1 MSTEKM
7 IGSIQCME
15 RWLFRMVAIAALLFS
30 SLSIMAQA
38 PQVGGNVFGG
48 GRMANVTGNSVVL
61 INQTKAVTA
70 TTVGDVTTYTPAI
83 AGVYGG
89 NDIAGSVLGS
99 TGSTIIIGD
108 TTNAKSCT
116 ISIGSVYGGGNGYYR
131 YGNNTNAASSTVTE
145 TEVANDT
152 TVYEWGNSSDHGA
165 AVVTLTSANVI
176 PSIQKTYVAVG
187 GANTVID
194 SVFAGAKNAYVTKA
208 TLSEKTAHVSI
219 CNGTIGTVFGG
230 NNYGGSIAGATST
243 SAANYGNVH
252 IVVKGTTEITGDS
265 YGSYTLGSRPV
276 SDASYT
282 NNKGIK
288 YLFGGGNKVLGAN
301 TIITVTDG
309 QIDTLFAGGNSASV
323 LGTSVTINIASE
335 DSHSPLVGGCPDNSK
350 LFDIRTLFGGNNAAE
365 MEILPTLNLNSG
377 SIKTVYGGGNSGNM
391 LADVETPINRM
402 AKGIVKST
410 YVCVSSDD
418 MVIDELYG
426 GCQKA
431 NVENCTYVTLLA
443 GTVNTIYGGNNISG
457 TVGEVTSGTTDAG
470 DTAYVVLRGGTV
482 CGNVFGGSNGFYGCR
497 KVEGSSVVYH
507 SPMVSGYE
515 SLATN
520 LVEVPITYNS
530 FVVINTSEARDWVDA
545 TTTGAA
551 AGVMSFMG
559 INNPTGVTVKGNV
572 YGAGN
577 MSPQGTLQPDADDAF
592 YAVSPQ
598 RMGRV
603 MIDAFFGTVKG
614 DIYGG
619 GRSSDVNGISS
630 IHVDSE
636 GMGDMTIEGRVF
648 GGNDVAGRVT
658 GALGANGTSNLR
670 FATAV
675 DETTELTAANAT
687 TYIRVE
693 GMPTIGEVYG
703 GGNGERYI
711 STEPAYTY
719 CNCTANNGNWST
731 TAPVQT
737 SAWTDIDME
746 CSGVATL
753 GTINTVYGGG
763 NAADVGKATTYITG
777 TGYVDVAFAGGN
789 GADVTEDSPTLTV
802 VTPTNNENCGRSSEG
817 TTDLTRYNVRVIFGG
832 NNSVDMET
840 QLPSV
845 ILTKGRF
852 QTVYGGGNAGA
863 MLADDNVGE
872 VLHLSTYIDINSSDV
887 VVSDYV
893 YGGCRMADVEN
904 GAYVHISNGTLNN
917 VFGGNDIA
925 GTVHKTIV
933 DVEGGIISA
942 LYGGSNGMYDYDES
956 TYDAYDFN
964 STHSNT
970 TLVAES
976 DTLLKRPVV
985 DTAIVNFKGG
995 TLNNNFYAGGL
1006 AANTGST
1013 IATIDGSGIINGDIF
1028 GGAKGDVA
1036 HIGYCED
1043 NYHPHLGRVT
1053 ETANLTVKS
1062 LSESSPSNIT
1072 IYGGGHAGDVNNTN
1086 LQIINC
1092 NRSFRTVY
1100 GGCYASHVI
1109 GTASTT
1115 IQLDE
1120 VRSSTYIDT
1129 VYGGNNF
1136 AGYVYNTEL
1145 NIDGGVYTQIYG
1157 AGNGDYDYKTMLAD
1171 ALSAG
1176 CVDSVP
1182 YSQFITMNMN
1192 PDTVRGTLYGGGNM
1206 GVVGKDL
1213 DAGKTVKRN
1222 PTWENLTGWPQW
1234 KQELIPSTQTAAR
1247 MAALPQGEYGR
1258 IIMNITGGVYA
1269 DQVYAGARG
1278 RDADQTNKTTY
1289 GRRHLAFAYKQ
1300 INMYAGYIAKSI
1312 HGGSESVD
1320 DGYPWECKEAETS
1333 LRPSSVLNLMGGTFN
1348 KHCYGGGY
1356 QGTAYGSAFVN
1367 VGIHAVDDHHVWTT
1381 TYGPLYTKSDD
1392 VWSQSSSS
1400 VSSDSYADYKPS
1412 LTAGPLYFNASI
1424 YNGSDWGA
1432 AGAQAVFNTQG
1443 FYGGETMIYVDG
1455 EDYHTSATDVTS
1467 LPAMDIKYSL
1477 IGSGTSTEGGD
1488 VWRRIFVR
1496 HYGDYSCPNP
1506 SKSLFSIQ
1514 RADRVVLDYCYFTLS
1529 GESDAYSAYATPN
1542 YSLSRIDTLILRG
1555 DNLINIEAPAR
1566 HIVAMYSE
1574 KWQSNGTDITDKDIY
1589 ILHTDLANNVNEMT
1603 AAMRNDCSD
1612 EFSSDEFCR
1621 NLGHAVSPSNKIVLN
1636 NGGYISIDN
1645 YDTYGQLFGY
1655 AYLMSGDGTRSYV
1668 YAVDKD
1674 GSTSTNLNN
1683 GGFAGICNSSNT
1695 PYTYNNHDTIE
1706 LNYTNNTI
1714 THYRTWEV
1722 GVSDGA
1728 RNRHITI
1735 VANADPTAAG
1745 CDDQWLPGGQ
1755 TENNHDYGF
1764 AVAHSSLELPPT
1776 EGAHYFKINSVLVDQ
1791 DNGGQVDL
1799 MNAAYNPAGPD
1810 GTTTDI
1816 SDARWDNYR
1825 DVTYFTDDTSTAKTS
1840 MRNTPDYNFGLMFVL
1855 PSTQFNYSAVVPS
1868 GATYTYAGSQ
1878 VLVGGESFTAISG
1891 FTSYPVSSTAAN
1903 VITNIDFYLTYNTD
1917 FSTTII
1923 RDVIFNIEEYHLDSQ
1938 GNEVSDGPIQITV
1951 TIATVISAFSDMEVE
1966 LLAMYNEGVSDTYV
1980 RKIVL
1985 PATFEYRDLRLTKI
1999 EWEYDAD
2006 INYANASDYHR
2017 PSSSE
2022 LADGTRSDQCLWNMV
2037 AADANKTA
2045 NNQFGFTLNLSENI
2059 TDNIANTLG
2068 WYSIDTRNIDVFKTC
2083 ADEDGDLDVGT
2094 DGTVAGVNNNT
2105 AYTLVANYSE
2115 NDPNKLFSSR
2125 DLNIPLGSLDGR
2137 ASAAIEGVLHFD
2149 GTMVYPENPYVGR
2162 IRLTLSYTKNNVT
2175 NNFHLTFKIKTRKA
2189 GDTIYM
2195 ASAVHGDHANRGSGG
2210 LTITRNGLPLKACT
2224 DLTAAGAGK
2233 RPNAFV
2239 IDFVEALRLYKEGDV
2254 ICILDT
2260 VDLSTDDNVTIRGF
2274 DYSVIQIIR
2283 YSGSHLDAPG
2293 KECAY
2298 RGPMVRMG
2306 KNSRFSVY
2314 NAWFNGSGITRVKH
2328 TSRTVDVGSGAETVV
2343 VEDNRTVDTLWSCA
2357 PMIVVAENAQLQ
2369 LGNNVCLLNN
2379 FNSTNCSDSTTNPQG
2394 FWGKN
2399 NPGGAIGIYHSKN
2412 ASRTWSEGTITET
2425 VNASLA
2431 GYPKVTMGYNNEIY
2445 GNIVMAPAGNANNG
2459 AGIYN
2464 NGGTLHLGLKSNGGD
2479 EIKICRNY
2487 RLTSLTCDGW
2497 FQSYSKPMTSFTYAS
2512 DCSTTSTSQNF
2523 GYYKLDTTRVGIDIF
2538 TRRVDDQLDDTIIH
2552 VPSTSAGT
2560 CPASLSNVYLTRKG
2574 TTDLTDTQSDLISFN
2589 TELSSTSL
2597 IGVTKWFPGETTRDT
2612 IQIARVSNSRPVTA
2626 ENMWNNFIFFDDS
2639 TKAYTFYHSTVNSY
2653 TIYFQRCATFK
2664 PYIDSEQLTVYHP
2677 TSYHINDSS
2686 WCSAVRDSLH
2696 FKLQGGFFPYTYT
2709 WKTSHYKPATTTSG
2723 DPYYTSAYYN
2733 VTGRTQTYDWSS
2745 APVVR
2750 QRITTGDNVQVNN
2763 VPALKAAAQV
2773 DTCVLNG
2780 LDMPP
2785 SSTTFDYTYHV
2796 EGVDLTNNCLVPQ
2809 TVEIRVRRMDG
2820 ETYAGST
2827 TYATA
2832 LVEDQKWLSTFGPA
2846 ATYTRTSST
2855 SEMTTLYNPGVDSS
2869 AFHSNSDS
2877 TVARYLRIASG
2888 VKVSPLVYPTSYNA
2902 WVVAHDYYVPQH
2914 TFEYQ
2919 MRVMPSEFT
2928 DDFLNVYFCPGD
2940 MLNLTTHNDFTD
2952 GVLTPKLGGATL
2964 DTALSFLMWDFDPE
2978 ADSIDALY
2986 IVPTYNSTIT
2996 AVYSPTRHWYE
3007 VVTSEPATGYTVDYY
3022 GNVTISSKE
3031 GLAWLISTTN
3041 GLNGQ
3046 RAQQFHF
3053 KRITITP
3060 IDGGYDMGAY
3070 LWTPLG
3076 NINNPFSGTF
3086 YGDVQSATINTTL
3099 DRTTNPYIRNI
3110 TVNEPNLPYVGFFG
3124 NLDSAVVQNV
3134 VLESEFL
3141 RGNNYVGGLV
3151 AVAHNDVVVK
3161 NNILRNTSSFSG
3173 SYCMGGL
3180 IGLADTNVT
3189 INGNTVSV
3197 SLLGN
3202 AIYAGGLVGYQGY
3215 NVKIGGSS
3223 DSDEES
3229 TKNNITN
3236 VDASKLQSALYLGGL
3251 SGQATHVYGKGSENR
3266 WWKRLFG
3273 AKPSSDEI
3281 ADLRNN
3287 YVRLVTNGNAMFAG
3301 GLLGSATNVNLSNNY
3316 VYGRVQAANQA
3327 GSLVGQMGSN
3337 VTLDHCYYMNGMST
3351 RVFGQGS
3358 NTSGSTK
3365 YAAFKG
3371 KGNKVETSE
3380 PIDGVNNMTRLL
3392 NRWVRAN
3399 SDDSTNAYF
3408 TWTSDMLGTNSGFPI
3423 FGDPDM
3429 IPVNDTLVEMACD
3442 EYNFNGIVI
3451 YGDTVIRMNYID
3463 SVEMIDST
3471 FTLIVSMGHSEN
3483 ELFFDTVPV
3492 GSYYVGHGFALT
3504 NEELSLLRGTTDGS
3518 GVKTVQL
3525 VDSLLTEHGCDSVVI
3540 LNLTIYMKTMVDI
3553 EEAETFEVSVFPNPT
3568 LGKVT
3573 VQADAIET
3581 VEVYDAIS
3589 RRLITV
3595 KGSGDDQAVFDLTPY
3610 PTGTYYLRVTTPQGV
3625 AIKKVIKK

>member
-48 GRMANVTGNSVVL
+48 GRMANVTGNSVVVV
-61 INQTKAVTA
+61 NKTGSP
-70 TTVGDVTTYTPAI
+70 TVVNGVATPAI

-89 NDIAGSVLGS
+89 NDIAGSVQGS
-99 TGSTIIIGD
+99 TGSTITIGSD
-108 TTNAKSCT
+108 NNCT
-116 ISIGSVYGGGNGYYR
+116 VSVGSVYGGGNGYYR
-131 YGNNTNAASSTVTE
+131 YGDNTDAASSTVTS
-145 TEVANDT
+145 TEVANGT
-152 TVYEWGNSSDHGA
+152 TVYEWGNSSAHGA
-165 AVVTLTSANVI
+165 EVVTLAAANVI
-176 PSIQKTYVAVG
+176 PSISKTSVTING
-187 GANTVID
+187 SNTVVD
-194 SVFAGAKNAYVTKA
+194 SVFAGAKNAYVTYA
-208 TLSEKTAHVSI
+208 TSGETTASI
-219 CNGTIGTVFGG
+219 TVNDGTIGAVFGG
-230 NNYGGSIAGATST
+230 NNYGGSIAGAISS
-243 SAANYGNVH
+243 SATAGNV
-252 IVVKGTTEITGDS
+252 IIAISGTTEITEAE
-265 YGSYTLGSRPV
+265 SYTGYTMGSSPV
-276 SDASYT
+276 VSNYA

-323 LGTSVTINIASE
+323 LGTSVTVNITNT
-335 DSHSPLVGGCPDNSK
+335 HSPLSDGCPNEDK
-350 LFDIRTLFGGNNAAE
+350 LYDIRTLFGGNNAAD
-365 MEILPTLNLNSG
+365 MTIIPTLTLTKG
-377 SIKTVYGGGNSGNM
+377 SIKTVYGGGNSGDM
-391 LADVETPINRM
+391 LADVTDAINYM
-402 AKGIVKST
+402 GNSIGKST
-410 YVCVSSDD
+410 FIDVASSN
-418 MVIDELYG
+418 MVINELYG

-431 NVENCTYVTLLA
+431 NVLHSTYVNLLA
-443 GTVNTIYGGNNISG
+443 GTVGTIFGGNNISG
-457 TVGEVTSGTTDAG
+457 KVGESADGTSYADAA
-470 DTAYVVLRGGTV
+470 AYVTLRGGTV
-482 CGNVFGGSNGFYGCR
+482 CNNVFGGSNGYYGCR
-497 KVEGSSVVYH
+497 NVEGTSLVYHDDMMTGYDDLANSSVK
-507 SPMVSGYE
+507 
-515 SLATN
+515 
-520 LVEVPITYNS
+520 VPITYTS
-530 FVVINTSEARDWVDA
+530 YVLINTSDSDHDVS
-545 TTTGAA
+545 
-551 AGVMSFMG
+551 GVAVG
-559 INNPTGVTVKGNV
+559 TGVTVKGNV

-577 MSPQGTLQPDADDAF
+577 MSPQGTLASSGAMSN
-592 YAVSPQ
+592 VLPQ

-603 MIDAFFGTVKG
+603 TIKAYKGTVLH

-619 GRSSDVNGISS
+619 GRSSDVNGVSS
-630 IHVDSE
+630 IYIYSANK
-636 GMGDMTIEGRVF
+636 GDVRIDGRVF
-648 GGNDVAGRVT
+648 GGNDMAGRVT
-658 GALGANGTSNLR
+658 GALANGASLDYTTSL
-670 FATAV
+670 
-675 DETTELTAANAT
+675 DGTTSLTAANAT
-687 TYIRVE
+687 TYILVE

-703 GGNGERYI
+703 GGNGEYYA
-711 STEPAYTY
+711 SAEYCDCTTY
-719 CNCTANNGNWST
+719 GSNWST
-731 TAPVQT
+731 TAPMQT
-737 SAWTDIDME
+737 STWIDINMS
-746 CSGVATL
+746 CSDAATM
-753 GTINTVYGGG
+753 GTIQTVYGGG

-789 GADVTEDSPTLTV
+789 GADVTDASPTLTV
-802 VTPTNNENCGRSSEG
+802 KTPTDGANCARSSSG
-817 TTDLTRYNVRVIFGG
+817 ATDVEKYNVREIFGG
-832 NNSVDMET
+832 NNSVAMED

-845 ILTKGRF
+845 ILTEGRF
-852 QTVYGGGNAGA
+852 QTVYGGGNAGD
-863 MLADDNVGE
+863 MLADGVASEGDND
-872 VLHLSTYIDINSSDV
+872 VLGLSTYIYINSADV
-887 VVSDYV
+887 EVTDYV
-893 YGGCRMADVEN
+893 YGGCRMANVAN
-904 GAYVHISNGTLNN
+904 GTYVHISNGTLNN

-925 GTVHKTIV
+925 GTVHKTLVNV
-933 DVEGGIISA
+933 DGGTIEA

-956 TYDAYDFN
+956 NNAYIFGSD
-964 STHSNT
+964 HSVESN
-970 TLVAES
+970 LVAS
-976 DTLLKRPVV
+976 ATTGRPVV

-1013 IATIDGSGIINGDIF
+1013 IATIEGSGIINGDIF
-1028 GGAKGDVA
+1028 GGAKGDEA
-1036 HIGYCED
+1036 HIGYCETT
-1043 NYHPHLGRVT
+1043 YPHLGRVT

-1136 AGYVYNTEL
+1136 AGYVYNTDLTIE
-1145 NIDGGVYTQIYG
+1145 GGVYTQIYG
-1157 AGNGDYDYKTMLAD
+1157 AGNGDYNYKSLLA
-1171 ALSAG
+1171 AAISAS

-1213 DAGKTVKRN
+1213 DAGNTVLRN
-1222 PTWENLTGWPQW
+1222 PTWGSLTGWPQW

-1269 DQVYAGARG
+1269 EQVYAGARG
-1278 RDADQTNKTTY
+1278 RDADQTDKTTY

-1320 DGYPWECKEAETS
+1320 DGYPWECKEGETS

-1367 VGIHAVDDHHVWTT
+1367 VGIHAVDDHHFWTT
-1381 TYGPLYTKSDD
+1381 TYGPLYTKSGD

-1514 RADRVVLDYCYFTLS
+1514 RADRVVLDSCYFTLS
-1529 GESDAYSAYATPN
+1529 GESDAYSAYVTPN

-1566 HIVAMYSE
+1566 HIVEMYSE
-1574 KWQSNGTDITDKDIY
+1574 KWQSNGTNITDKDIY

-1603 AAMRNDCSD
+1603 AAMTEDCSD
-1612 EFSSDEFCR
+1612 DFSSSEFCI
-1621 NLGHAVSPSNKIVLN
+1621 NLGHAVSPSNKLVLN
-1636 NGGYISIDN
+1636 NGCYISIDN
-1645 YDTYGQLFGY
+1645 YNSYGKLYGY

-1668 YAVDKD
+1668 YAIDKVS
-1674 GSTSTNLNN
+1674 STSTNLNN
-1683 GGFAGICNSSNT
+1683 GGFAGICSSNNRL
-1695 PYTYNNHDTIE
+1695 YTYNGNDTIE
-1706 LNYTNNTI
+1706 LNYVNNTL

-1735 VANADPTAAG
+1735 VANANPKAEG

-1764 AVAHSSLELPPT
+1764 AVAHSALELPPT
-1776 EGAHYFKINSVLVDQ
+1776 DGGHFFKIKSVMVDQ
-1791 DNGGQVDL
+1791 DNGGQVNL
-1799 MNAAYNPAGPD
+1799 MNAAYNPAGGD
-1810 GTTTDI
+1810 GDTTTNDTEAN
-1816 SDARWDNYR
+1816 SKNWVNYR
-1825 DVTYFTDDTSTAKTS
+1825 SSNYSSSDWAADTASAVTT
-1840 MRNTPDYNFGLMFVL
+1840 MLNNPDYNFGLMFVM
-1855 PSTQFNYSAVVPS
+1855 PSSQFDYDADEPD
-1868 GATYTYAGSQ
+1868 GAQYTYAGSQ
-1878 VLVGGESFTAISG
+1878 VLVGGEAFTAISG
-1891 FTSYPVSSTAAN
+1891 FTSYPVSSTSAN
-1903 VITNIDFYLTYNTD
+1903 VITDIDFYLTYNTD

-1923 RDVIFNIEEYHLDSQ
+1923 RDVIFNMEEYHLDSQ

-1966 LLAMYNEGVSDTYV
+1966 LLAMYNEGISDTYV

-1999 EWEYDAD
+1999 EWEYDANIHNSD
-2006 INYANASDYHR
+2006 SYTYVPPTSNELGSNATSDR
-2017 PSSSE
+2017 
-2022 LADGTRSDQCLWNMV
+2022 CLWNMV
-2037 AADANKTA
+2037 AADTTKTA

-2068 WYSIDTRNIDVFKTC
+2068 WYSIDC
-2083 ADEDGDLDVGT
+2083 PALDVYDACLSGGSLT
-2094 DGTVAGVNNNT
+2094 GTVAGIDNNT
-2105 AYTLVANYSE
+2105 DYVTSYGEDNLQKVMTSA
-2115 NDPNKLFSSR
+2115 
-2125 DLNIPLGSLDGR
+2125 DLDIPLGSLDGR

-2149 GTMVYPENPYVGR
+2149 GSMVYPENPYLAR
-2162 IRLTLSYTKNNVT
+2162 IRLTLSYTKNNKIT
-2175 NNFHLTFKIKTRKA
+2175 SFHLTFKIKTRME

-2195 ASAVHGDHANRGSGG
+2195 ASAVHGNHKARSSGG
-2210 LTITRNGLPLKACT
+2210 LTITRNGHKLKACS
-2224 DLTAAGAGK
+2224 DLTAADAGH
-2233 RPNAFV
+2233 RPNDFV

-2260 VDLSTDDNVTIRGF
+2260 VDLSTDDNVTIRGS

-2293 KECAY
+2293 KACAY

-2314 NAWFNGSGITRVKH
+2314 NTWFNGSGITRVKH
-2328 TSRTVDVGSGAETVV
+2328 TTRTRDVGTGEPSEG
-2343 VEDNRTVDTLWSCA
+2343 VENSAVNREVDTLWSCA

-2369 LGNNVCLLNN
+2369 LGNNVTLINN
-2379 FNSTNCSDSTTNPQG
+2379 FNNTTCSDATTKPQG
-2394 FWGKN
+2394 FWGTN
-2399 NPGGAIGIYHSKN
+2399 NPGGAIGIYHSEA
-2412 ASRTWSEGTITET
+2412 ASTHYNVYSVHSHLIDSNITVTVSE
-2425 VNASLA
+2425 SSA
-2431 GYPKVTMGYNNEIY
+2431 GYPKVTMGYNNAIY
-2445 GNIVMAPAGNANNG
+2445 DNIVMAPAGNANNG

-2464 NGGTLHLGLKSNGGD
+2464 NGGTLLLGLRSNGGD
-2479 EIKICRNY
+2479 VINISRNF
-2487 RLTSLTCDGW
+2487 RLESLTCANW
-2497 FQSYSKPMTSFTYAS
+2497 FDEFNKPMKSYTYGASCATSETNNEFAYW
-2512 DCSTTSTSQNF
+2512 Q
-2523 GYYKLDTTRVGIDIF
+2523 LDTTQVGIDIF

-2552 VPSTSAGT
+2552 VPSTSTRT

-2664 PYIDSEQLTVYHP
+2664 PYIDSLQPTVYHP

-2733 VTGRTQTYDWSS
+2733 VSGRTQTYDWSS

-2763 VPALKAAAQV
+2763 VPALMAAAQV

-2827 TYATA
+2827 TYETA
-2832 LVEDQKWLSTFGPA
+2832 KAEDQKWLSTFVLEDD
-2846 ATYTRTSST
+2846 TYTRTSSP
-2855 SEMTTLYNPGVDSS
+2855 SAMTTLYNPGVDSS

-2888 VKVSPLVYPTSYNA
+2888 VKVSPSVYPTSYNA

-2914 TFEYQ
+2914 TFKYQ
-2919 MRVMPSEFT
+2919 MRIMQDNPDST
-2928 DDFLNVYFCPGD
+2928 DQFRNVYFCPGD
-2940 MLNLTTHNDFTD
+2940 MLNLTTHNDSTN
-2952 GVLTPKLGGATL
+2952 GVQTPKLGGDSVA
-2964 DTALSFLMWDFDPE
+2964 AQSFLMWDFDPE

-2996 AVYSPTRHWYE
+2996 AIYSPSRHWYE
-3007 VVTSEPATGYTVDYY
+3007 VVTSEPATGYEVDYY

-3086 YGDVQSATINTTL
+3086 YGDVQSATIDTTL

-3236 VDASKLQSALYLGGL
+3236 VDATKLQSALYLGGL

-3273 AKPSSDEI
+3273 AKPSSNEI

-3399 SDDSTNAYF
+3399 SDDSTNVYF

-3451 YGDTVIRMNYID
+3451 YGDTVIRMNYVD

-3504 NEELSLLRGTTDGS
+3504 NEELSMLRGTTDGS

>member
-1 MSTEKM
+1 MKIMTIKDLLVMSTEKM

-15 RWLFRMVAIAALLFS
+15 RWFFRMVAIAALLFS

-48 GRMANVTGNSVVL
+48 GRMANVTGNSVVVV
-61 INQTKAVTA
+61 NKTGSP
-70 TTVGDVTTYTPAI
+70 TVVDGVATPAI

-89 NDIAGSVLGS
+89 NDIAGSVQGS
-99 TGSTIIIGD
+99 TGSTITIGSAND
-108 TTNAKSCT
+108 CT
-116 ISIGSVYGGGNGYYR
+116 VSVGSVYGGGNGYYR
-131 YGNNTNAASSTVTE
+131 YGDNTNAASSTVTE
-145 TEVANDT
+145 TEVANGT
-152 TVYEWGNSSDHGA
+152 TVYEWGNSSAHGA
-165 AVVTLTSANVI
+165 EVVTLAAANVI
-176 PSIQKTYVAVG
+176 PSISKTSVTING
-187 GANTVID
+187 SNTVVD
-194 SVFAGAKNAYVTKA
+194 SVFAGAKNAYVTYA
-208 TLSEKTAHVSI
+208 TSGETTASI
-219 CNGTIGTVFGG
+219 TVNDGTIGAVFGG
-230 NNYGGSIAGATST
+230 NNYGGSIAGAISS
-243 SAANYGNVH
+243 SATAGNVV
-252 IVVKGTTEITGDS
+252 IAINGTTEITEAE
-265 YGSYTLGSRPV
+265 SYTGYTMGSSPVV
-276 SDASYT
+276 SDYAY
-282 NNKGIK
+282 NKGIK

-301 TIITVTDG
+301 TSITVTDG

-323 LGTSVTINIASE
+323 LGTSVTVNITNT
-335 DSHSPLVGGCPDNSK
+335 HSPLSDGCPDEDK
-350 LFDIRTLFGGNNAAE
+350 LYDIRTLFGGNNAAD
-365 MEILPTLNLNSG
+365 MTIIPTLTLTKG
-377 SIKTVYGGGNSGNM
+377 SIKTVYGGGNSGDM
-391 LADVETPINRM
+391 LAEVTDAINYM
-402 AKGIVKST
+402 GSTIGKST
-410 YVCVSSDD
+410 FIDVASND
-418 MVIDELYG
+418 MVINELYG

-431 NVENCTYVTLLA
+431 NVLHSTYVNLLA
-443 GTVNTIYGGNNISG
+443 GTVGTIFGGNNISG
-457 TVGEVTSGTTDAG
+457 KVGESADGTSDA
-470 DTAYVVLRGGTV
+470 DAAAYVTLRGGTV
-482 CGNVFGGSNGFYGCR
+482 CNNVFGGSNGYYGCR
-497 KVEGSSVVYH
+497 TVEGTSLVYHDDMMTGYDDLANSSVK
-507 SPMVSGYE
+507 
-515 SLATN
+515 
-520 LVEVPITYNS
+520 VPITYTS
-530 FVVINTSEARDWVDA
+530 YVLINTSDSDHDVS
-545 TTTGAA
+545 
-551 AGVMSFMG
+551 GVAVGS
-559 INNPTGVTVKGNV
+559 GVTVKGNV

-577 MSPQGTLQPDADDAF
+577 MSPQGTLASSGAMSN
-592 YAVSPQ
+592 VSPQ

-603 MIDAFFGTVKG
+603 TIKAYKGTVLQ

-619 GRSSDVNGISS
+619 GRSSDVNGVSS
-630 IHVDSE
+630 IYINSASK
-636 GMGDMTIEGRVF
+636 GDVQIVGRVF
-648 GGNDVAGRVT
+648 GGNDMAGRVT
-658 GALGANGTSNLR
+658 GALADGASLDYTTSLDGTN
-670 FATAV
+670 
-675 DETTELTAANAT
+675 LTAANAT
-687 TYIRVE
+687 TYILVE

-703 GGNGERYI
+703 GGNGE
-711 STEPAYTY
+711 AYASAQYCDCTTY
-719 CNCTANNGNWST
+719 GSNWST
-731 TAPVQT
+731 TAPMQT
-737 SAWTDIDME
+737 STWVDINMS
-746 CSGVATL
+746 CSNATTM
-753 GTINTVYGGG
+753 GTIQTVYGGG
-763 NAADVGKATTYITG
+763 NAAHVGKATTYITG

-789 GADVTEDSPTLTV
+789 GADVTDASPTLTV
-802 VTPTNNENCGRSSEG
+802 ETPTDETNCARFNLGA
-817 TTDLTRYNVRVIFGG
+817 TDVAKYNVREIFGG
-832 NNSVDMET
+832 NNSVAMED

-845 ILTKGRF
+845 ILTEGRF
-852 QTVYGGGNAGA
+852 QTVYGGGNAGD
-863 MLADDNVGE
+863 MLADGVASEGDND
-872 VLHLSTYIDINSSDV
+872 VLGLSTYIYINSADV
-887 VVSDYV
+887 EVTDYV
-893 YGGCRMADVEN
+893 YGGCRMANVAN
-904 GAYVHISNGTLNN
+904 GTYVHISNGTLNN

-925 GTVHKTIV
+925 GTVHKTLVNV
-933 DVEGGIISA
+933 DGGTIAA

-956 TYDAYDFN
+956 NNAYIFGSDHTDA
-964 STHSNT
+964 SNLVDSAT
-970 TLVAES
+970 TG
-976 DTLLKRPVV
+976 RPVV

-1013 IATIDGSGIINGDIF
+1013 IATIEGSGIINGDIF

-1036 HIGYCED
+1036 HIGYCETT
-1043 NYHPHLGRVT
+1043 YPHLGRVT

-1062 LSESSPSNIT
+1062 LSESSPSDIT

-1136 AGYVYNTEL
+1136 AGYVYNTDLTIE
-1145 NIDGGVYTQIYG
+1145 GGVYTQIYG
-1157 AGNGDYDYKTMLAD
+1157 AGNGDYNYKTLI
-1171 ALSAG
+1171 SAS

-1192 PDTVRGTLYGGGNM
+1192 PDTVRGILFGGGNM
-1206 GVVGKDL
+1206 GLVGKDL
-1213 DAGKTVKRN
+1213 DASNDVDRINTF
-1222 PTWENLTGWPQW
+1222 EHLYGWPQW
-1234 KQELIPSTQTAAR
+1234 MQDSIENSYAIRSAL
-1247 MAALPQGEYGR
+1247 LPQGEYGR
-1258 IIMNITGGVYA
+1258 IIMNITGGYYAEHVYG
-1269 DQVYAGARG
+1269 GARG
-1278 RDADQTNKTTY
+1278 RDADMTDKTFY
-1289 GRRHLAFAYKQ
+1289 GKRHLAFAYKQ
-1300 INMYAGYIAKSI
+1300 INMYDGYIAKSI

-1320 DGYPWECKEAETS
+1320 DGYPWECVNAENTT

-1348 KHCYGGGY
+1348 KHAYGGGY
-1356 QGTAYGSAFVN
+1356 QGTAYGSAYVN
-1367 VGIHAVDDHHVWTT
+1367 VGIYAVDDHHVWTR
-1381 TYGPLYTKSDD
+1381 TYGG
-1392 VWSQSSSS
+1392 
-1400 VSSDSYADYKPS
+1400 DSYAAYKPT
-1412 LTAGPLYFNASI
+1412 LEAAPLYFNASI

-1432 AGAQAVFNTQG
+1432 AGAQAVFNTAG

-1455 EDYHTSATDVTS
+1455 KGYHTSATAVTS

-1496 HYGDYSCPNP
+1496 HYGDYKCPDP

-1514 RADRVVLDYCYFTLS
+1514 RAQRVVLDSCYFTLS
-1529 GESDAYSAYATPN
+1529 GESDAYSAYVTPN
-1542 YSLSRIDTLILRG
+1542 YSMSRIDTLILRG
-1555 DNLINIEAPAR
+1555 DNMIDFDAPAR
-1566 HIVAMYSE
+1566 HIVTFYSE
-1574 KWQSNGTDITDKDIY
+1574 KWWTNAIPSVQLAAADQDIY
-1589 ILHTDLANNVNEMT
+1589 LLHTALASDVNSMTSPMVNN
-1603 AAMRNDCSD
+1603 CSD
-1612 EFSSDEFCR
+1612 DFSQLEYCT
-1621 NLGHAVSPSNKIVLN
+1621 NLGLAVSPSNKMSLN
-1636 NGGYISIDN
+1636 NGCYISIDN
-1645 YDTYGQLFGY
+1645 YDAGYGNLYGY

-1668 YAVDKD
+1668 YAVEKAS
-1674 GSTSTNLNN
+1674 GVHEGN
-1683 GGFAGICNSSNT
+1683 GGFAGICANNNIN
-1695 PYTYNNHDTIE
+1695 YHYNGDGSTEANIGGTTE
-1706 LNYTNNTI
+1706 LNHTNNE
-1714 THYRTWEV
+1714 THGYRTWEV
-1722 GVSDGA
+1722 GVNDGA

-1735 VANADPTAAG
+1735 IANADPTSPG
-1745 CDDQWLPGGQ
+1745 CDDQWLPNGE
-1755 TENNHDYGF
+1755 TPNHTDKGF

-1776 EGAHYFKINSVLVDQ
+1776 SHGHYFKIKSVLIDQ

-1810 GTTTDI
+1810 GNTATNNDEN
-1816 SDARWDNYR
+1816 DAAKWDNYR
-1825 DVTYFTDDTSTAKTS
+1825 EETHWASDTNAAKNI
-1840 MRNTPDYNFGLMFVL
+1840 MDNNPDYNFGLMFVL
-1855 PSTQFNYSAVVPS
+1855 PSTQFDYTAHAPD
-1868 GATYTYAGSQ
+1868 GASYHYAGNQ
-1878 VLVGGESFTAISG
+1878 VLVGGESFAAIQG
-1891 FTSYPVSSTAAN
+1891 FTSYPIKNQGSNA
-1903 VITNIDFYLTYNTD
+1903 ITNIDFYLTYNTN

-1923 RDVIFNIEEYHLDSQ
+1923 RDVIFNVEEYHLEN
-1938 GNEVSDGPIQITV
+1938 GVEVSDGPINITV
-1951 TIATVISAFSDMEVE
+1951 TIATVITNFSDMEVE

-1985 PATFEYRDLRLTKI
+1985 PATFEFRDLRLTKI
-1999 EWEYDAD
+1999 EWEYDAA
-2006 INYANASDYHR
+2006 INYANASDYQPPAEVAGSNNER
-2017 PSSSE
+2017 
-2022 LADGTRSDQCLWNMV
+2022 CLWNMV

-2068 WYSIDTRNIDVFKTC
+2068 WYSIDTRNMDVFKTC
-2083 ADEDGDLDVGT
+2083 ADEDGNLDEGT

-2105 AYTLVANYSE
+2105 DYTTEYSE
-2115 NDPNKLFSSR
+2115 GDPNKLFSSR

-2149 GTMVYPENPYVGR
+2149 GSMVYPENPYLAR
-2162 IRLTLSYTKNNVT
+2162 IRLTLSYTKNNDT
-2175 NNFHLTFKIKTRKA
+2175 KSFHLTFKVKTRKE

-2195 ASAVHGDHANRGSGG
+2195 ASAVHGDHESRGSGG
-2210 LTITRNGLPLKACT
+2210 LTIKRGNVTLKACS
-2224 DLTAAGAGK
+2224 DLSSPLAGL
-2233 RPNAFV
+2233 RPNNFV
-2239 IDFVEALRLYKEGDV
+2239 INFIEALRLYKEGDV

-2260 VDLSTDDNVTIRGF
+2260 VDLGTDDNVTIRGF

-2293 KECAY
+2293 KACAY

-2314 NAWFNGSGITRVKH
+2314 NSWFNGSGITRVKNA
-2328 TSRTVDVGSGAETVV
+2328 TRTGEPLSDPESEEGIVW
-2343 VEDNRTVDTLWSCA
+2343 DNPSSDPNRKHRVVDTLWAHA
-2357 PMIVVAENAQLQ
+2357 PIIEVTENAQLQ
-2369 LGNNVCLLNN
+2369 LGNNVNLINN
-2379 FNSTNCSDSTTNPQG
+2379 FNNTTCPDAATNPQG
-2394 FWGKN
+2394 YWGLN
-2399 NPGGAIGIYHSKN
+2399 NPGGAIGVYHSVA
-2412 ASRTWSEGTITET
+2412 ASKTYNILRPRTGAIDSAIT
-2425 VNASLA
+2425 VNIVASKK
-2431 GYPKVTMGYNNEIY
+2431 GYPKVTLGYNNEIY
-2445 GNIVMAPAGNANNG
+2445 GNIVMAPHNSPNNG

-2464 NGGTLHLGLKSNGGD
+2464 NGGTVHLGLKTNGGD
-2479 EIKICRNY
+2479 VVKICRNY
-2487 RLTSLTCDGW
+2487 RIESLADASCDGW
-2497 FQSYSKPMTSFTYAS
+2497 FQAYNKPMNSYSYGASCAVTEHENSFNYW
-2512 DCSTTSTSQNF
+2512 
-2523 GYYKLDTTRVGIDIF
+2523 KMDTTKVRIDIF
-2538 TRRVDDQLDDTIIH
+2538 TRRLADQLDDTIIH
-2552 VPSTSAGT
+2552 VPSSNGSCA
-2560 CPASLSNVYLTRKG
+2560 ASLSNVFLTRIPLNHTG
-2574 TTDLTDTQSDLISFN
+2574 NSDYDAMTDSQSDLITFN
-2589 TELSSTSL
+2589 TELSPESL
-2597 IGVTKWFPGETTRDT
+2597 IGVSKWFPGESVRDT
-2612 IQIARVSNSRPVTA
+2612 IRIARVSNSRPVTA

-2664 PYIDSEQLTVYHP
+2664 PYIDSEQPTVYHP

-2723 DPYYTSAYYN
+2723 EPDSYYTSAYYN
-2733 VTGRTQTYDWSS
+2733 VTGRDQTYDWSS

-2763 VPALKAAAQV
+2763 VPALMAAAQV

-2820 ETYAGST
+2820 ETYDGIT
-2827 TYATA
+2827 HATA
-2832 LVEDQKWLSTFGPA
+2832 LAEDQKWLSTFGPA
-2846 ATYTRTSST
+2846 ATYTRFPSTSS
-2855 SEMTTLYNPGVDSS
+2855 MTTLHNPGVDSS
-2869 AFHSNSDS
+2869 AFHGTSDS

-2888 VKVSPLVYPTSYNA
+2888 VKVSPSVYPTSYNA

-2914 TFEYQ
+2914 TFKYQ
-2919 MRVMPSEFT
+2919 MTREMPLDST

-2940 MLNLTTHNDFTD
+2940 MLNLTTHNDSTN
-2952 GVLTPKLGGATL
+2952 GVQTPELGGATV
-2964 DTALSFLMWDFDPE
+2964 AAQSFLMWDFDPE

-3007 VVTSEPATGYTVDYY
+3007 VVTSEPTTGYTVDYY

-3053 KRITITP
+3053 KRITIKP
-3060 IDGGYDMGAY
+3060 IEGGYDMGAY

-3086 YGDVQSATINTTL
+3086 YGDVQSETINKTL
-3099 DRTTNPYIRNI
+3099 DIRNI

-3251 SGQATHVYGKGSENR
+3251 SGQATHVFGKGSENH

-3273 AKPSSDEI
+3273 AKPSSNEI

-3408 TWTSDMLGTNSGFPI
+3408 TWTSDMLGTNAGFPI

-3451 YGDTVIRMNYID
+3451 YGDTVIRMNYVD

-3504 NEELSLLRGTTDGS
+3504 NEELSMLRGTTDGS

-3595 KGSGDDQAVFDLTPY
+3595 KGSGDNQAVFDLTPY

>member
-15 RWLFRMVAIAALLFS
+15 RWLFRMVAIVALLFS

-48 GRMANVTGNSVVL
+48 GRMANVTGNSVVVV
-61 INQTKAVTA
+61 NKTGSP
-70 TTVGDVTTYTPAI
+70 TVVDGVATPAI

-89 NDIAGSVLGS
+89 NDIAGSVQGS
-99 TGSTIIIGD
+99 TGSTITIGSD
-108 TTNAKSCT
+108 NNCT
-116 ISIGSVYGGGNGYYR
+116 VSVGSVYGGGNGYYR
-131 YGNNTNAASSTVTE
+131 YGDNTDAASSTVTE
-145 TEVANDT
+145 TEVANGT
-152 TVYEWGNSSDHGA
+152 TVYEWGNSSAHGA
-165 AVVTLTSANVI
+165 EVVTLAAANVI
-176 PSIQKTYVAVG
+176 PSISKTSVTING
-187 GANTVID
+187 SNTVVD
-194 SVFAGAKNAYVTKA
+194 SVFAGAKNAYVTYA
-208 TLSEKTAHVSI
+208 TSGETTASI
-219 CNGTIGTVFGG
+219 TVNDGTIGAVFGG
-230 NNYGGSIAGATST
+230 NNYGGSIAGAISS
-243 SAANYGNVH
+243 SATAGNVV
-252 IVVKGTTEITGDS
+252 IAINGTTEITEAE
-265 YGSYTLGSRPV
+265 SYTGYTMGSSPVV
-276 SDASYT
+276 SDYAY
-282 NNKGIK
+282 NKGIK

-301 TIITVTDG
+301 TSITVTDG

-323 LGTSVTINIASE
+323 LGTSVTVNIT
-335 DSHSPLVGGCPDNSK
+335 DTHSPLSDGCPDEDK
-350 LFDIRTLFGGNNAAE
+350 LYDIRTLFGGNNAAD
-365 MEILPTLNLNSG
+365 MTIIPTLTLTKG
-377 SIKTVYGGGNSGNM
+377 SIKTVYGGGNSGDM
-391 LADVETPINRM
+391 LAEVTAAINYM
-402 AKGIVKST
+402 GNSIGKST
-410 YVCVSSDD
+410 FIDVASSD
-418 MVIDELYG
+418 MVINELYG

-431 NVENCTYVTLLA
+431 NVLHSTYVNLLA
-443 GTVNTIYGGNNISG
+443 GTVGTIFGGNNISG
-457 TVGEVTSGTTDAG
+457 KVGESADGTSYADAA
-470 DTAYVVLRGGTV
+470 AYVTLRGGTV
-482 CGNVFGGSNGFYGCR
+482 CNNVFGGSNGYYGCR
-497 KVEGSSVVYH
+497 TVEGTSLVYHADMMTGYDDLANSSVK
-507 SPMVSGYE
+507 
-515 SLATN
+515 
-520 LVEVPITYNS
+520 VPITYTS
-530 FVVINTSEARDWVDA
+530 YVLINTSDSDHDVS
-545 TTTGAA
+545 
-551 AGVMSFMG
+551 GVAVG
-559 INNPTGVTVKGNV
+559 TGVTVKGNV

-577 MSPQGTLQPDADDAF
+577 MSPQGTLASSGAMSNV
-592 YAVSPQ
+592 YPQ

-603 MIDAFFGTVKG
+603 TIKAYKGTVLQ

-619 GRSSDVNGISS
+619 GRSSDVNGVSS
-630 IHVDSE
+630 IYINSASK
-636 GMGDMTIEGRVF
+636 GDVRIDGRVF
-648 GGNDVAGRVT
+648 GGNDMAGRVT
-658 GALGANGTSNLR
+658 GALADGASLDYTTSLD
-670 FATAV
+670 AT
-675 DETTELTAANAT
+675 TLTAANAT

-703 GGNGERYI
+703 GGNGEDYA
-711 STEPAYTY
+711 SAEYCDCTTY
-719 CNCTANNGNWST
+719 GSNWST
-731 TAPVQT
+731 TAPMQT
-737 SAWTDIDME
+737 STWVDINMS
-746 CSGVATL
+746 CSDAATM
-753 GTINTVYGGG
+753 GTIQTVYGGG

-789 GADVTEDSPTLTV
+789 GADVTGASPTLTV
-802 VTPTNNENCGRSSEG
+802 ETPTDETTNCARSNSG
-817 TTDLTRYNVRVIFGG
+817 ATDVAKYNVREIFGG
-832 NNSVDMET
+832 NNSVAMED

-852 QTVYGGGNAGA
+852 QTVYGGGNAGD
-863 MLADDNVGE
+863 MLADGVASEGDND
-872 VLHLSTYIDINSSDV
+872 VLGLSTYIYINSADV
-887 VVSDYV
+887 EVTDYV
-893 YGGCRMADVEN
+893 YGGCRMANVAN
-904 GAYVHISNGTLNN
+904 GTYVHISNGTLNN

-925 GTVHKTIV
+925 GTVHKTLVNV
-933 DVEGGIISA
+933 DGGTIEA
-942 LYGGSNGMYDYDES
+942 LYGGSNGMYDYDASNNAYIFGSDHSVES
-956 TYDAYDFN
+956 N
-964 STHSNT
+964 
-970 TLVAES
+970 LVAS
-976 DTLLKRPVV
+976 ATTGRPVV

-1043 NYHPHLGRVT
+1043 CEDNDHPHLGRVT

-1136 AGYVYNTEL
+1136 AGYVYNTDLTIE
-1145 NIDGGVYTQIYG
+1145 GGVYTQIYG
-1157 AGNGDYDYKTMLAD
+1157 AGNGDYDYKTLLA
-1171 ALSAG
+1171 AAISAS

-1258 IIMNITGGVYA
+1258 IIMNITGGIYA

-1278 RDADQTNKTTY
+1278 RDADQTDKTTY

-1320 DGYPWECKEAETS
+1320 DGYPWECKAEETS

-1455 EDYHTSATDVTS
+1455 EDYHTSATAVTS

-1514 RADRVVLDYCYFTLS
+1514 RADRVVLDSCYFTLS

-1574 KWQSNGTDITDKDIY
+1574 KWQSNGTNITDKDIY

-1603 AAMRNDCSD
+1603 AAMTNDCSD
-1612 EFSSDEFCR
+1612 EFSSDEFCI
-1621 NLGHAVSPSNKIVLN
+1621 NLADALSPSNKLVLN
-1636 NGGYISIDN
+1636 NGCYISIDN
-1645 YDTYGQLFGY
+1645 YNSYGKLYGY

-1668 YAVDKD
+1668 YAIDKVN
-1674 GSTSTNLNN
+1674 TNLNN
-1683 GGFAGICNSSNT
+1683 GGFAGICSSNNVT
-1695 PYTYNNHDTIE
+1695 YTYNGNDTTE
-1706 LNYTNNTI
+1706 LSYVSNALTN
-1714 THYRTWEV
+1714 YRTWEV

-1735 VANADPTAAG
+1735 VANANPEAEG

-1776 EGAHYFKINSVLVDQ
+1776 EGGHYFKINSVLVDQ

-1816 SDARWDNYR
+1816 DNSDARWDNYR
-1825 DVTYFTDDTSTAKTS
+1825 DGTYFEDDTSTAKTS
-1840 MRNTPDYNFGLMFVL
+1840 MRNTPDYNFGLMFVM
-1855 PSTQFNYSAVVPS
+1855 PSSQFNYDADEPD
-1868 GATYTYAGSQ
+1868 GAQYTYAGSQ

-1891 FTSYPVSSTAAN
+1891 FTSYPVSSNAAN
-1903 VITNIDFYLTYNTD
+1903 VISNIDFYLTYNTD

-2006 INYANASDYHR
+2006 IHNSDSYTYMA
-2017 PSSSE
+2017 PTSGE
-2022 LADGTRSDQCLWNMV
+2022 LGNDATSDRCLWNIV
-2037 AADANKTA
+2037 DADATKTA

-2068 WYSIDTRNIDVFKTC
+2068 WYSIDCPK
-2083 ADEDGDLDVGT
+2083 LDVYDACLSGGSLA
-2094 DGTVAGVNNNT
+2094 GTVAGIDNNT
-2105 AYTLVANYSE
+2105 NYSSYSG
-2115 NDPNKLFSSR
+2115 NSLQKVMTSNN
-2125 DLNIPLGSLDGR
+2125 LNIPLGSLDGR

-2162 IRLTLSYTKNNVT
+2162 IRLTISYTKNNVT

-2195 ASAVHGDHANRGSGG
+2195 ASAVHGDHASRGSGG
-2210 LTITRNGLPLKACT
+2210 LTITRNGHALKACT

-2328 TSRTVDVGSGAETVV
+2328 TSRTVDVGSGAETVGV
-2343 VEDNRTVDTLWSCA
+2343 SDNTVNRTVDTLWSCA

-2399 NPGGAIGIYHSKN
+2399 NPGGAIGIYHSK
-2412 ASRTWSEGTITET
+2412 AALRTWSEGTITET

-2497 FQSYSKPMTSFTYAS
+2497 FQSYSKPMTSFTYDS
-2512 DCSTTSTSQNF
+2512 DCSTTSISQNF

-2552 VPSTSAGT
+2552 VPSTSDGS

-2664 PYIDSEQLTVYHP
+2664 PYIDSEQLTAYHP

-2733 VTGRTQTYDWSS
+2733 VTGREQTYDWSS

-2763 VPALKAAAQV
+2763 VPALMAAAQV

-2820 ETYAGST
+2820 KTYAGST

-2855 SEMTTLYNPGVDSS
+2855 STMETLYNPGVDSS
-2869 AFHSNSDS
+2869 AFHGTFDS

-2888 VKVSPLVYPTSYNA
+2888 VKVSPSVYPTSYNA

-2914 TFEYQ
+2914 TFKYQ
-2919 MRVMPSEFT
+2919 MREMPSDST

-2940 MLNLTTHNDFTD
+2940 MLNLTTHNDSTD
-2952 GVLTPKLGGATL
+2952 GVQTPELGGATV
-2964 DTALSFLMWDFDPE
+2964 AAQSFLMWDFDPE

-3007 VVTSEPATGYTVDYY
+3007 VVTSEPTTGYTVDYY

-3099 DRTTNPYIRNI
+3099 DRNPNPYIRNI

-3236 VDASKLQSALYLGGL
+3236 VDATKLQSALYLGGL
-3251 SGQATHVYGKGSENR
+3251 SGQATHVYGKGSENH

-3337 VTLDHCYYMNGMST
+3337 VTLDHCYYMNGMFT

-3399 SDDSTNAYF
+3399 SDDSTNVYF

-3451 YGDTVIRMNYID
+3451 YGDTVIRMNYVD